1 MNQTNVDQAPEEKIV
16 FLCLP
21 MKGRTEEDILSSVQR
36 MGYLVRKKL
45 GKNIKVVHNYAS
57 SIEDPE
63 ASKVKAQGL
72 WYLGKAFQLLSKSD
86 YLVYIKGIKK
96 GESNGCDMEKLAAK
110 LYGIET
116 FGVGN
121 KSYVCPDILK

>member
-1 MNQTNVDQAPEEKIV
+1 MNQAANDVMSEEKVV

-21 MKGRTEEDILSSVQR
+21 MKGRSEEDILFSVKK
-36 MGYLVRKKL
+36 MSLLVKRKL
-45 GKNIKVVHNYAS
+45 GRHVKIVHNYAS

-63 ASKVKAQGL
+63 ASKVRAQGL

-86 YLVYIKGIKK
+86 YLVYVKGVKK

-121 KSYVCPDILK
+121 KSFVCPDILK